1 MGSHTALLYSLNQQ
15 ISSTNAMTSTD
26 QAMKSPCDGTTP
38 PSVSIGVLRARCCL
52 NVMRPRPSSPI
63 LKGCPFTEA
72 SDAEVGG
79 RSGRKACSPGQS
91 IVIIMYPRGAPEM
104 KLTSEHCAE
113 RLLLLANTRAR
124 TNFDGRDGATRQKVS
139 DTIYSCKFGVT
150 FRSL

>member
-1 MGSHTALLYSLNQQ
+1 MRILGRGGWPQREKSLQ
-15 ISSTNAMTSTD
+15 
-26 QAMKSPCDGTTP
+26 
-38 PSVSIGVLRARCCL
+38 
-52 NVMRPRPSSPI
+52 
-63 LKGCPFTEA
+63 
-72 SDAEVGG
+72 
-79 RSGRKACSPGQS
+79 
-91 IVIIMYPRGAPEM
+91 MYPRGAPEM